1 MTDRGRA
8 DLLEALHRE
17 LLEREARLETLIEQ
31 LLERER
37 SQEPAASTA
46 QRPPAA
52 AAGDQIQLTE
62 REVQILQLLVR
73 GHTNRQIGA
82 QLQLVPGTI
91 RNRLG
96 RIYQK
101 LGVLTRTQ
109 AAVRAVE
116 LGLSSTGPAEES
128 RYA

>member
-17 LLEREARLETLIEQ
+17 LLEREARLETLLEQ
-31 LLERER
+31 LLERQR
-37 SQEPAASTA
+37 LREPAAGTA
-46 QRPPAA
+46 ARAPAV
-52 AAGDQIQLTE
+52 AAGDQVRLTE
-62 REVQILQLLVR
+62 REAQILQLLVR

-82 QLQLVPGTI
+82 QLRLVPGTI

-96 RIYQK
+96 GIYQK

-109 AAVRAVE
+109 AAVRALE
-116 LGLSSTGPAEES
+116 LGLCGDGPAEER

>member
-8 DLLEALHRE
+8 DSLEALRRE
-17 LLEREARLETLIEQ
+17 LLEREARLETLLEQ

-37 SQEPAASTA
+37 PREPATSTA
-46 QRPPAA
+46 HPAPAA
-52 AAGDQIQLTE
+52 RSGDQIQLTE

-82 QLQLVPGTI
+82 QLLLVPGTI
-91 RNRLG
+91 RNHLG

-116 LGLSSTGPAEES
+116 LGLGRVGPAEES
-128 RYA
+128 H